1 MEDNSRFI
9 FDEQGK
15 VLFYEGMLRDITE
28 RKQAEEKLRES
39 EEKFRMLFE
48 GHTAIMLLVEPTSG
62 KIVDANPSACRFYGY
77 SRRALLEMNISDINC
92 LSPTEIMAMMKE
104 VENGQ
109 TKHFFFPHRL
119 ANGEI
124 HIVDVDSSPIVMQ
137 GKPVLFSIIRDVT
150 EQKKMEAELI
160 ESQKMASIGTLA
172 AGIAHELNSP
182 LQVITGYSDS
192 LLKELQQSAK
202 LEGERLERQLN
213 SLNRN
218 AWRMAE
224 IVRSLQHYAHP
235 NPERA
240 SQTELNTLVKDTLI
254 LMEHQLKLW
263 SNISVETK
271 LAADL
276 PPFVCDPNKIIQILI
291 NLLSNAR
298 DAMPDG
304 GIIRIDTSYAPDMD
318 RLVLKIADDGLGIP
332 EELLKRIFDP
342 FFTTKPVGKGTGLGL
357 SIVQSIV
364 RTHGGEIQVE
374 SALGKG
380 TTFTIMLP
388 LTPPVQ
394 NTENLPEESTRA
406 RYD

>member
-1 MEDNSRFI
+1 VEDNSRFI

-15 VLFYEGMLRDITE
+15 VLFYEGILRDITE